1 LRVVVR
7 GYEAG
12 ADDISPPR
20 LINVDLAVN
29 EEECYGPHAIV
40 DRGAPAVF
48 LSCVRRDEN
57 GSRNDPSTSCS
68 ANVGTIAGIGSGVL
82 GARRALLRPWPPRA
96 KPHLGLLALFRSGQV
111 WPPASAL
118 HPQATASRPLLTKVT
133 SPRKNADLKCKSSD
147 FVILR

>member
-1 LRVVVR
+1 MRVVVR
-7 GYEAG
+7 GDEAG

-29 EEECYGPHAIV
+29 EEECYGRHAIV

-48 LSCVRRDEN
+48 LSGVRRDEN

-96 KPHLGLLALFRSGQV
+96 KRHLGLLALFRSGRV
-111 WPPASAL
+111 
-118 HPQATASRPLLTKVT
+118 
-133 SPRKNADLKCKSSD
+133 
-147 FVILR
+147 